1 MVLCAVQAAQSQGG
15 WIRKQ
20 GEVFAKLGVSTLST
34 NKTYNEFGTGNEM
47 SRYNLTTITGY
58 SEWGIGSS
66 LMLVADLQLLRINQF
81 DGFGASAGPGD
92 MTLGVRYGVA
102 GGDWPI
108 SVGIAADLPTG
119 DPSAQA
125 APVGVTAPAMMP
137 VPRGDG
143 ELNVWLS
150 GGVSHS
156 FWPVEAYVSADV
168 AYSVRGIATREFVR
182 LFNDGHFTNQYR
194 VSVKAGYKLLPEM
207 WASLAI
213 YQLGNVGTI
222 QSTSFAA
229 LGFGEGVA
237 FTAWDLGVAY
247 DVGDITLTLNGST
260 AFFAPKNIFGG
271 MQILVGVAT
280 TFGGE

>member
-1 MVLCAVQAAQSQGG
+1 MVLCAVQSAQSQGG

-66 LMLVADLQLLRINQF
+66 MMLVADLQLLRINQF

-108 SVGIAADLPTG
+108 SVGVAADLPTG

-125 APVGVTAPAMMP
+125 ASVGVTAPAMMP

-143 ELNVWLS
+143 ELNVWLC

-168 AYSVRGIATREFVR
+168 AYSVRGIATREFAR

-213 YQLGNVGTI
+213 YQLGNAGTI